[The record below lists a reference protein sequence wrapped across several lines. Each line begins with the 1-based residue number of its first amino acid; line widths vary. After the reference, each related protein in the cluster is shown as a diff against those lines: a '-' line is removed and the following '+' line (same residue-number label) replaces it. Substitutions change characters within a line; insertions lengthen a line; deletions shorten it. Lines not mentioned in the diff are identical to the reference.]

1 MKANKKPVGSQPK
14 RSGFNDQADT
24 YTLSRAKACLG
35 RLTEKAVR
43 GETVYIIHGRHR
55 FVLQPVPE
63 IEPIPVRPVGYFQLD
78 AEDLALDNRFASA
91 NIIPDP
97 NRE

>member
-1 MKANKKPVGSQPK
+1 MAVSKKSATASPK
-14 RSGFNDQADT
+14 RSGFNDRAET
-24 YTLSRAKACLG
+24 YSLSRAKAYLG

-55 FVLQPVPE
+55 FLLQPVLE
-63 IEPIPVRPVGYFQLD
+63 IEPIPVRPVGYFGLD
-78 AEDLALDNRFASA
+78 AEDLALDNRLASA
-91 NIIPDP
+91 NVISNP